1 MPDKTRTD
9 DMLIEMIEPKV
20 NEIKSKFSSKEPL
33 TQEDI
38 HTLLLHSQYNHINH
52 LDRHINRLDERLNQV
67 TTDVASLKSSF
78 QLLEQKFESSK
89 QVLEQKFALL
99 EQKFVLLGQKFEVSK
114 SEIKQEVLRAI
125 NSNMRW
131 SIGII
136 AGIVT
141 LLKLLDVLLG

>member
-1 MPDKTRTD
+1 MENKTRTD
-9 DMLIEMIEPKV
+9 DMLIEMIAPKV
-20 NEIKSKFSSKEPL
+20 DEIKSKFSSGESLK
-33 TQEDI
+33 QEDI
-38 HTLLLHSQYNHINH
+38 NTLLLHSQYNHINH
-52 LDRHINRLDERLNQV
+52 LDDRLNQV
-67 TTDVASLKSSF
+67 TADVASLKSSF
-78 QLLEQKFESSK
+78 QLLEQKFE
-89 QVLEQKFALL
+89 VLQQKF
-99 EQKFVLLGQKFEVSK
+99 EVLQQKFEVSK

>member
-1 MPDKTRTD
+1 MENKTRTD
-9 DMLIEMIEPKV
+9 DMLIEMIAPKV
-20 NEIKSKFSSKEPL
+20 DEIKSKFSSGESLK
-33 TQEDI
+33 QEDI
-38 HTLLLHSQYNHINH
+38 NTLLLHSQYNHINH
-52 LDRHINRLDERLNQV
+52 LDDRLNQV
-67 TTDVASLKSSF
+67 TADVASLKSSF

>member
-1 MPDKTRTD
+1 MENKTRTD
-9 DMLIEMIEPKV
+9 DMLIEMIAPKV
-20 NEIKSKFSSKEPL
+20 DEIKSKFSSGESLK
-33 TQEDI
+33 QEDI
-38 HTLLLHSQYNHINH
+38 NTLLLHSQYNHINH
-52 LDRHINRLDERLNQV
+52 LDDRLNQV
-67 TTDVASLKSSF
+67 TADVASLKSRF
-78 QLLEQKFESSK
+78 DLLE
-89 QVLEQKFALL
+89 
-99 EQKFVLLGQKFEVSK
+99 QKFEVSK